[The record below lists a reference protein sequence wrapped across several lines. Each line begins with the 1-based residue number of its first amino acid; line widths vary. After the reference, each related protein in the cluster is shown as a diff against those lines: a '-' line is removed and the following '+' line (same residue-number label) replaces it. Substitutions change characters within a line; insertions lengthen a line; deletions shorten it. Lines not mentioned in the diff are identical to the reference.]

1 MQPGTSDQEQEDPRE
16 SSASEAEPGARSA
29 SITPEIS
36 SSDGSNLGQ
45 IEDSISAMRAE
56 YVER

>member
-1 MQPGTSDQEQEDPRE
+1 MQPGTSDQDPRE

>member
-1 MQPGTSDQEQEDPRE
+1 MLTGESHQRQEDPRE
-16 SSASEAEPGARSA
+16 SASSEAQSGPRSA